1 MEKRAAVPHQQVQAI
16 ARETMKVAQ
25 QGIHTGQKLAAVRDL
40 CEATMLS
47 LGADSFWYWGIGA
60 YVFSGTDTTQSV
72 PGKSYET
79 ADRVI
84 QAEDIITID
93 LSPQRDEIWGDFA
106 RTIIMEN
113 GEPLQDSKLAKRQD
127 WRDGILAEEQ
137 LHATLI
143 GVARPAMT
151 FEELHARMNAQIL
164 DMGFENID
172 FLGNLGHSIERKSAD
187 RIYIEPGNT
196 HRLDDVELFTF
207 EPHIRRPDGNYG
219 FKHENIY
226 QFSGTVL
233 AEI

>member
-1 MEKRAAVPHQQVQAI
+1 MQAI

-25 QGIHTGQKLAAVRDL
+25 QSIRPGQNLTAVREL
-40 CEATMLS
+40 CEQTMLS

-60 YVFSGTDTTQSV
+60 FVFCGTDTIQSV
-72 PGKSYET
+72 PGKSYKT

-93 LSPQRDEIWGDFA
+93 LSPQRNEIWGDFA
-106 RTIIMEN
+106 RTIIVEN
-113 GEPLQDSKLAKRQD
+113 GEPLQESKLTKRQE
-127 WRDGILAEEQ
+127 WREGILAEEQ
-137 LHATLI
+137 LHAALI

-151 FEELHARMNAQIL
+151 FEELHTRMNAHIL
-164 DMGFENID
+164 ELGFENID

-187 RIYIEPGNT
+187 RVYIEPGNT
-196 HRLDDVELFTF
+196 LRLDEVELFTF
-207 EPHIRRPDGNYG
+207 EPHIRRPNGDFG

-226 QFSGTVL
+226 QFNGAVL